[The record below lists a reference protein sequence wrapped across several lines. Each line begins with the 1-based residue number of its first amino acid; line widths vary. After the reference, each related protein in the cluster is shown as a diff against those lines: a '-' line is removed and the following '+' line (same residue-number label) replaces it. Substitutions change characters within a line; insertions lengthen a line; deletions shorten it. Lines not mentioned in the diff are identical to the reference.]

1 MSIQR
6 LAHRIATVAAI
17 RGKTLAGE
25 AVRDSSVPPIDVAA
39 SEEPKPFISV
49 YTDDQ
54 ASGMRGL
61 DAGRPSD
68 TLSIVIE
75 FGVTAQMT
83 FVDNDGEE
91 FQEPGQPPTDA
102 QMEIMLDMIERQIR
116 IALADDGNAWAE
128 IWRRLHT
135 GDPQYSSTRGASA
148 ERGIRFA
155 GRQLTIEVRPLPEPP
170 AGGPATGVWAD
181 LIAAVEADA
190 AAAPLA
196 PIVRDMI
203 EGGDVALDWQIIRRS
218 LALDE
223 AEADSLLVS
232 MADGAE
238 IDDVVIDEINPAG
251 AEPKA

>member
-17 RGKTLAGE
+17 RGKTLAGA
-25 AVRDSSVPPIDVAA
+25 AVRDSAVAPIDIAA
-39 SEEPKPFISV
+39 SDEPAPFIAV

-54 ASGMRGL
+54 SSGMRGL

-75 FGVTAQMT
+75 FGVTAKMT
-83 FVDNDGEE
+83 FVDNDGNE

-102 QMEIMLDMIERQIR
+102 QMEITLDMIERQIR
-116 IALADDGNAWAE
+116 VALADDGNAWAE

-135 GDPQYSSTRGASA
+135 GDPEYSSTRGASA
-148 ERGIRFA
+148 ERGVRFA

-170 AGGPATGVWAD
+170 AGASATGVWAD

-190 AAAPLA
+190 ATASLA

-203 EGGDVALDWQIIRRS
+203 EGGDVALDWQIVRRS

-238 IDDVVIDEINPAG
+238 IGDVVIDDINPAP
-251 AEPKA
+251 AEPET